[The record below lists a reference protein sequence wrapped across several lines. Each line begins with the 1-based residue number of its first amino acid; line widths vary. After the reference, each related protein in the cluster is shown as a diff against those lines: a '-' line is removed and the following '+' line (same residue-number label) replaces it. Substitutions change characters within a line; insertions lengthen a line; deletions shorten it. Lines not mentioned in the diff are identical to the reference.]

1 MVVLFMFFTL
11 VAVQTGIG
19 MNHPEFFKA
28 SGGKTPNW
36 HYVGAHECKSG
47 KQKDGAYAIA
57 VNGKVHFKQANEDGT
72 VDKVSCDGAK

>member
-1 MVVLFMFFTL
+1 MAVLLVIFTL

-19 MNHPEFFKA
+19 MEHPGFFKA
-28 SGGKTPNW
+28 SGDKNAEW
-36 HYVGAHECKSG
+36 HYVGSHDCKSG

-72 VDKVSCDGAK
+72 IDKVSCDRSK